1 MPGPSPKPIA
11 TRPRALTMVGGRDAA
26 GSGPEG
32 PFETENLVETR
43 RTRALSSP
51 EMARVL
57 DFVEQMESEAE
68 TVLGLKTGYREMRI
82 MITLMRDHL
91 EGRLTTPTSLIAGS
105 GMSYGTA
112 NRAISD
118 MVDRGLIAR
127 RPRTRTGKSFSL
139 HPSAEMMA
147 QWQDYA
153 RRIKSIVGGAFGM
166 SARGDGNGDYFF
178 GGSYMSARIIPPPA
192 ALAEK
197 LPLASPLRILVH
209 ADPTFMAM
217 HALKKQFETILGV
230 GIESRALSIDR
241 LRGEAITNSDRP
253 VSRYDIVAADLPW
266 FGEFAY
272 QGVLL
277 PLDDLMG
284 ATRFS
289 FSDFHPDAVASTRH
303 AGRQYGVPVQ
313 TTPELLQYRTDLFE
327 EAGIG
332 PPTTT
337 DAVIDAARRLSGRH
351 PGIRGIAWNGARGTP
366 LGHTFIM
373 VMSAFGR
380 PVIDLRRVA
389 DGYDAEHV
397 SGEEHRPLIDGDAAR
412 QTAEYLLRLLEVSP
426 PNVLNMSWFERA
438 RAYARGEV
446 AMAYGYTLLA
456 PLHELDP
463 GSPACGHTGYLPH
476 PHGPQGW
483 PIAPLGGYA
492 LGIPANLAPER
503 IEPTWRALE
512 VLTSSNASKLYIQ
525 NGSLVSSRF
534 SVSADP
540 EIFDHAALIPQVD
553 DMIRSGVVRV
563 WPRPPIPEIAAII
576 AVIGEEVHRL
586 LSGQASLDAA
596 LAAAQNR
603 VDRLMRDAGHY

>member
-1 MPGPSPKPIA
+1 
-11 TRPRALTMVGGRDAA
+11 
-26 GSGPEG
+26 
-32 PFETENLVETR
+32 
-43 RTRALSSP
+43 
-51 EMARVL
+51 
-57 DFVEQMESEAE
+57 
-68 TVLGLKTGYREMRI
+68 MR
-82 MITLMRDHL
+82 
-91 EGRLTTPTSLIAGS
+91 GRLTTPTSLIAGS

-277 PLDDLMG
+277 
-284 ATRFS
+284 AARR
-289 FSDFHPDAVASTRH
+289 PDGRDPFQFLRLPSRR
-303 AGRQYGVPVQ
+303 GRQHPACRAAVRASRSR

-332 PPTTT
+332 PADHHRRGDRTPRAGSPAGIRAFAASPGT
-337 DAVIDAARRLSGRH
+337 VPAARRS
-351 PGIRGIAWNGARGTP
+351 ATP
-366 LGHTFIM
+366 
-373 VMSAFGR
+373 S
-380 PVIDLRRVA
+380 
-389 DGYDAEHV
+389 
-397 SGEEHRPLIDGDAAR
+397 
-412 QTAEYLLRLLEVSP
+412 
-426 PNVLNMSWFERA
+426 SW
-438 RAYARGEV
+438 
-446 AMAYGYTLLA
+446 
-456 PLHELDP
+456 
-463 GSPACGHTGYLPH
+463 
-476 PHGPQGW
+476 
-483 PIAPLGGYA
+483 
-492 LGIPANLAPER
+492 
-503 IEPTWRALE
+503 
-512 VLTSSNASKLYIQ
+512 
-525 NGSLVSSRF
+525 
-534 SVSADP
+534 
-540 EIFDHAALIPQVD
+540 
-553 DMIRSGVVRV
+553 
-563 WPRPPIPEIAAII
+563 
-576 AVIGEEVHRL
+576 
-586 LSGQASLDAA
+586 
-596 LAAAQNR
+596 
-603 VDRLMRDAGHY
+603 